1 MMSPAVRKIARKLRR
16 PVRQMLAG
24 LGIDA
29 RPGTLVLVTGGG
41 EWAVKQIAVA
51 LREQLVASYGDVEIL
66 DLLGSRPYLSRANVH
81 CLCRPAFF
89 NGNGIPTI
97 HDSNRLVVS
106 WLHGGKSSQSQEI
119 RAACRQLEKH
129 WQVVRRFIVPNSI
142 TRRDVLGCGV
152 DPDRLHVIPN
162 GVDTRQFRAP
172 SDDSERLAC
181 RRALGLPETAF
192 VIGSF
197 QRDENDAGE
206 PKLVK
211 GPDILVEAVTR
222 AHGRVPVHVLL
233 AGPSREYVR
242 SQLDARGIPHTY
254 QRAESA
260 ADLLRFYHAIDA
272 YLISSREEGG
282 PATLRESLASGV
294 PVVSTRVGLAVDL
307 LQHGVNG
314 LLADVGDTDALSQN
328 LLALF
333 LDPGLRRRLIGD
345 GRRVIEAL
353 DFSVIAKRYQEEVYR
368 LAFV

>member
-1 MMSPAVRKIARKLRR
+1 MNTRSIRHIVRRLREPIR
-16 PVRQMLAG
+16 RTLAG

-51 LREQLVASYGDVEIL
+51 LREQLTSWYADVQIL
-66 DLLGSRPYLSRANVH
+66 DLLVQRPYLAQANVH

-89 NGNGIPTI
+89 AGSGIPAL
-97 HDSNRLVVS
+97 HRSNRIVVS
-106 WLHGGKSSQSQEI
+106 WLHGAKSSENPEM

-129 WQVVRRFIVPNSI
+129 WQVVRRFIVPNSV
-142 TRRDVLGCGV
+142 TQRGVLECGV

-162 GVDTRQFRAP
+162 GVDTHKFRAA

-181 RRALGLPETAF
+181 RRALGVPDTAF
-192 VIGSF
+192 VVGSF
-197 QRDENDAGE
+197 QRDEDDAGL

-211 GPDILVEAVTR
+211 GPDILREAVSR
-222 AHGRVPVHVLL
+222 AHGRVPIHLLL

-242 SQLDARGIPHTY
+242 RQLDARGIPYTY

-260 ADLLRFYHAIDA
+260 TDLLRFYHSIDA

-307 LQHGVNG
+307 VEHGVNG
-314 LLADVGDTDALSQN
+314 LLADIDDTDALAQN

-333 LDPGLRRRLIGD
+333 LDPGLRRRLIGE
-345 GRRVIEAL
+345 GRRAIEAL